1 MAHKSRFSWINTRF
15 GFFVLLVVLV
25 WGKTQLANIMDFHLY
40 SGASII
46 QFITLLLNPIPLAM
60 LLIGIAF
67 YFKKS
72 KLFYPIAI
80 IMYIINILLV
90 HLNVIYYREFT
101 DFMSVATML
110 GYDKVNQGLGA
121 SGFALTNIHD
131 LLYWIDIPIFIIFFL
146 FKKVHFDKTS
156 TSTFLGFSV
165 STLAIFG
172 FMTTLVLGE
181 ADRPQLITRQ
191 FDSKMLVKYLG
202 IDAYT
207 VFDGVKTRGVT
218 EMRKSAKK
226 SDIDNVLDYVNKN
239 YTDAN
244 AKYAGVAK
252 GKNVFTIHLESF
264 QQFSLDLKVNNQ
276 EVTPNLNDIY
286 HSDSTIAFDNFF
298 HQVGQGKTS
307 DAENMLETSTFGL
320 PQGSL
325 FATQGNDQTFQAMP
339 SILKQNGG
347 YSSAVFHGNNASFW
361 NRNNVYKNMG
371 YQYFFDAS
379 YYDTS
384 GDKAMGYG
392 LKDKLLFYDSV
403 PYLEKMKQPF
413 YAKYITVTN
422 HFPYSLDAEDK
433 DPNFVTTDTD
443 SDVVNGYFETNHY
456 LDQSI
461 GEFYNYLKK
470 SGLYDNSIIVL
481 YGDHYGISNSENKEL
496 ASVLGKNPN
505 EWTDYDNAQLQRVPF
520 MINIPGWH
528 GGGIN
533 HTYGGEID
541 VMPTLLHLLGVDS
554 KKYVQLGQDLLSS
567 KRSQVVAFRD
577 KDFVTPEYTYTNHEL
592 YDNKTGEV
600 ITNPSQEVQDKVDK
614 YKKEVREKLKISDN
628 LNQKDLLRFY
638 KPKGYQSVDASK
650 YNYANGLA
658 KLKTLDE
665 QRGDESTSLWHKRHD
680 KKSQSLYETDAPE
693 KDKPKSDTS
702 RIQQVNPD
710 GGDDTDG
717 GNDTPNP

>member
-60 LLIGIAF
+60 LLIGIVF